1 MFPTCKKWKTF
12 FALLGLLFSAIPN
25 TKKCKN
31 VPPNPPPQ
39 QKKKLTYNQQ
49 GSTLSTGCVN
59 QGGEWREREGE
70 VSTWNNE
77 QENV

>member
-1 MFPTCKKWKTF
+1 MFTPT
-12 FALLGLLFSAIPN
+12 P
-25 TKKCKN
+25 
-31 VPPNPPPQ
+31 PPNKKK
-39 QKKKLTYNQQ
+39 KKKLTYNQQ

-59 QGGEWREREGE
+59 QGGEWREREREGE